1 MRDRYGSC
9 LARIIDKIALSIIG
23 CFFPDDLDRVLVG
36 SDGAV
41 GSETVEEGAKDVLFF
56 GAERRVVTQGGMRDV
71 VDDPDGEVVLRLR
84 RSHLVKDAPDH
95 GGSELLRRQSIASPY
110 DLRKARRGT
119 VTRGEKLGE
128 GGHDILI
135 KRLSHAPGLLGA
147 IQHCNHPRGG
157 RQGGHEVL

>member
-36 SDGAV
+36 SDSAV
-41 GSETVEEGAKDVLFF
+41 GAETVEESTKDVLFF
-56 GAERRVVTQGGMRDV
+56 GAERRVVNQRGVRDV
-71 VDDPDGEVVLRLR
+71 VDDPDGEVILRLP

-95 GGSELLRRQSIASPY
+95 RGSELLRRQSVAAAH
-110 DLRKARRGT
+110 DLRKARQAT
-119 VTRGEKLGE
+119 ETRGEDLGE

-135 KRLSHAPGLLGA
+135 ERLSGA
-147 IQHCNHPRGG
+147 
-157 RQGGHEVL
+157 